1 MVHGSAGGPF
11 QGNGPYWPLG
21 GRGGAGGGVASFAGS
36 FFAAFLRALASRFSA
51 RRTSSAF
58 LIELGMGILQVML
71 VAAAISRSPSD
82 GWAAAARIRSI

>member
-1 MVHGSAGGPF
+1 
-11 QGNGPYWPLG
+11 
-21 GRGGAGGGVASFAGS
+21 
-36 FFAAFLRALASRFSA
+36 LASRFSA